1 MFFLFLSIAYPCKL
15 HACEGNKVHA
25 VNNQLVD
32 PFGRRITY
40 LRLSVTDRC
49 DFRCTYCMSEDM
61 VFAPREQILSL
72 EELYAVADT
81 FIDLG
86 VKRIRITG
94 GEPLVRKNLLSLLT
108 RLGQRA
114 ELEDLSIT
122 TNGSQLAEM
131 AGALQAAGVQRLN
144 ISIDSLQRE
153 RFSALTRRDKLEQ
166 VLEGIEVAR
175 AAGFAKIKLNT
186 VVQKGCNDDEVIDLV
201 DFAIAR
207 DLDISF
213 IEEMPLGDISS
224 HQREQ
229 TFCSSD
235 EVRARIE
242 QRHDLVRSSKLTG
255 GPSRYW
261 QVVGSN
267 TQVGFIS
274 PHSNNFCGDCNRVRV
289 TAEGKLV
296 LCLGHENALDLKS
309 LIRAHPGDS
318 QRLRDALMS
327 ALQLKPERHHF
338 QSDEQVQVV
347 RFMSMTGG

>member
-1 MFFLFLSIAYPCKL
+1 MSTT
-15 HACEGNKVHA
+15 
-25 VNNQLVD
+25 QLVD

-61 VFAPREQILSL
+61 VFTPREQILTL
-72 EELYAVADT
+72 EELYTVADA
-81 FIDLG
+81 FIGLG

-94 GEPLVRKNLLSLLT
+94 GEPLVRKNLLSLLR
-108 RLGQRA
+108 RLGERS

-122 TNGSQLAEM
+122 TNGSQLSLM
-131 AGALQAAGVQRLN
+131 ANDLRAAGVTRLN
-144 ISIDSLQRE
+144 VSLDSLQRE
-153 RFSALTRRDKLEQ
+153 RFADFTRRDKLDQ
-166 VLEGIEVAR
+166 VLAGIDAAV
-175 AAGFAKIKLNT
+175 AAGFKRIKLNS
-186 VVQKGCNDDEVIDLV
+186 VVQTGRNDDEVLALV
-201 DFAIAR
+201 EYAMSR
-207 DLDISF
+207 GLDISF
-213 IEEMPLGDISS
+213 IEEMPLGSVVS

-235 EVRARIE
+235 VVHERIE
-242 QRHDLVRSSKLTG
+242 ARYPLVRSSHVTG

-261 QVVGSN
+261 QVSGSE
-267 TQVGFIS
+267 TRVGFIS

-296 LCLGHENALDLKS
+296 LCLGHDNALDLRT
-309 LIRAHPGDS
+309 LMRAHPGNTE
-318 QRLRDALMS
+318 RLRDALLE

-338 QSDEQVQVV
+338 ETDEQVQVI

>member
-1 MFFLFLSIAYPCKL
+1 M
-15 HACEGNKVHA
+15 HTT
-25 VNNQLVD
+25 QLVD

-61 VFAPREQILSL
+61 VFAPRSQILSL
-72 EELYAVADT
+72 EELYNVADA
-81 FIDLG
+81 FIGLG

-94 GEPLVRKNLLSLLT
+94 GEPLVRKNLLSLLR
-108 RLGQRA
+108 RLGERS

-122 TNGSQLAEM
+122 TNGSQLAHM
-131 AGALQAAGVQRLN
+131 ANDLRAAGVTRLN
-144 ISIDSLQRE
+144 VSLDSLQRE
-153 RFSALTRRDKLEQ
+153 RFAAFTRRDMLDQ
-166 VLEGIEVAR
+166 VLAGIDAAA
-175 AAGFAKIKLNT
+175 AAGFRRIKLNS
-186 VVQKGCNDDEVIDLV
+186 VVQTGRNDDEVLGLV
-201 DFAIAR
+201 EYAMAR
-207 DLDISF
+207 GLDISF
-213 IEEMPLGDISS
+213 IEEMPLGSVVS

-235 EVRARIE
+235 VVRQRIE
-242 QRHDLVRSSKLTG
+242 QRHALVRSSHVTG

-261 QVVGSN
+261 QVSGSD
-267 TQVGFIS
+267 TRVGFIS

-296 LCLGHENALDLKS
+296 LCLGHDNALDLRS
-309 LIRAHPGDS
+309 LMRAHPGDS
-318 QRLRDALMS
+318 GRLREALVG

-338 QSDEQVQVV
+338 ETDEQVQVI

>member
-1 MFFLFLSIAYPCKL
+1 M
-15 HACEGNKVHA
+15 HDT
-25 VNNQLVD
+25 QLVD

-61 VFAPREQILSL
+61 VFAPREQILTL
-72 EELYAVADT
+72 EELYAVADA
-81 FIDLG
+81 FIGLG

-94 GEPLVRKNLLSLLT
+94 GEPLVRKNLISLLT
-108 RLGQRA
+108 RLGQRP
-114 ELEDLSIT
+114 ELDDLAIT
-122 TNGSQLAEM
+122 SNGSQLHEM
-131 AGALQAAGVQRLN
+131 AGALRSAGVKRLN
-144 ISIDSLQRE
+144 ISLDSLNRE
-153 RFSALTRRDKLEQ
+153 RFAVFTRRDKLDQ

-175 AAGFAKIKLNT
+175 AAGFARIKLNT
-186 VVQKGCNDDEVIDLV
+186 VVQKGRNDDEVLDLV
-201 DFAIAR
+201 EFAMAR
-207 DLDISF
+207 GLDISF
-213 IEEMPLGDISS
+213 IEEMPLGSISS

-235 EVRARIE
+235 EVRERIE
-242 QRHDLVRSSKLTG
+242 QRYALVRSSKQTG

-261 QVVGSN
+261 QVVGSD

-274 PHSNNFCGDCNRVRV
+274 PHSHNFCGDCNRVRV

-309 LIRAHPGDS
+309 LMRTHPGDS
-318 QRLRDALMS
+318 QRLRDALMQ

-338 QSDEQVQVV
+338 ESDAQVQVI